1 MTLIIVFLCGMLFY
15 LFNELEDE
23 CVRNNWKG
31 KYSHILNVIESWSR
45 KYHKD
50 LIEPTKKWYYFG
62 LYVPFYEER
71 FAFSSTFLVWLTD
84 GEHLFQLLKIVFIC
98 IGFASIGV
106 WNGVLCLAG
115 ILFFGFIKELFI
127 KTIQ

>member
-1 MTLIIVFLCGMLFY
+1 MIVILIGLLFY

-31 KYSHILNVIESWSR
+31 KYSHFLNIEQSWTR
-45 KYHKD
+45 KYHRS

-62 LYVPFYEER
+62 LYVPFYEE
-71 FAFSSTFLVWLTD
+71 AFPYSSTFLVWLTD

-98 IGFASIGV
+98 VGLSSISLLY
-106 WNGVLCLAG
+106 GVLFFAG
-115 ILFFGFIKELFI
+115 VLLFGIIKELFV
-127 KTIQ
+127 KFIQ